1 MLNDIIVPFLV
12 GVRKKVENLIFFMF
26 NILKNNFPGVL
37 YKINWTWDKPGVKLN
52 QHFYKRVEDL

>member
-1 MLNDIIVPFLV
+1 
-12 GVRKKVENLIFFMF
+12 MF

-37 YKINWTWDKPGVKLN
+37 YKINWTGDKPGVKLN